1 MNKNSCVCDKC
12 KNEFIVSLKTLE
24 HPANKLKGYV
34 IETYFRCPHCNE
46 KYIAFVT
53 DKQARKMQ
61 KEIREFHKQIINQ
74 DYSSL
79 SEKEYKEKIDEQH
92 EVMNG
97 MKQKLM
103 ARMDELK
110 VQVLELNNGKSFE

>member
-1 MNKNSCVCDKC
+1 MTNLIICDEC
-12 KNEFIVSLKTLE
+12 QSEFAINLKTLE
-24 HPANKLKGYV
+24 HPANKLKDYV

-53 DKQARKMQ
+53 DRQAREMQ
-61 KEIREFHKQIINQ
+61 KEIRKFHKQIINQ

-79 SEKEYKEKIDEQH
+79 SEEEYKAKIDEQH

-110 VQVLELNNGKSFE
+110 VQVLELYNEKLRD